1 MARLWLYYVR
11 DYAQSHYSQK
21 PYSKERNDF
30 IGILTNFTLTAQL
43 FSGHCPADQPP
54 EPPRITP
61 EQAAI
66 QSAESRNR
74 ELTKEITKKDAK
86 IQALEDEIRALKKA
100 KNPTATKTSAWRAF
114 TMTAYTAFCAE
125 GCTGITKTGVD
136 VSHSIYYEGARVI
149 AVDPSVIAL
158 GSTVEVRLADGSS
171 FRAKAIDTGGAI
183 KGARLDLLVSSES
196 DAVQFGRQSVELR
209 VIK

>member
-1 MARLWLYYVR
+1 MDRAILRGGV
-11 DYAQSHYSQK
+11 S
-21 PYSKERNDF
+21 

-86 IQALEDEIRALKKA
+86 IQALEDEIKALKKA
-100 KNPTATKTSAWRAF
+100 KNPTATKTSAWRTF

-158 GSTVEVRLADGSS
+158 GSTVEVRLADGSN
-171 FRAKAIDTGGAI
+171 FRAKAIDTGGMI
-183 KGARLDLLVSSES
+183 KGARLDLLVANEA